1 MARAAFLLLAAA
13 ALGADAQ
20 SFNSTCG
27 SVQKSLYSFSATGL
41 DGSTVNLS
49 KVCSR
54 PSRRPASCRLDTLI
68 LASFSLSFS
77 LSFASTFG
85 NQFSNRVSLVVNV
98 GSF

>member
-49 KVCSR
+49 KVCS
-54 PSRRPASCRLDTLI
+54 PLLAALLHAVSALI
-68 LASFSLSFS
+68 LASFS

-98 GSF
+98 ASF